1 MTTHASGVLDQ
12 SDTIVAQATA
22 AGRGALAVVRL
33 SGAHAHDIGRAII
46 ERWPDAPRVAT
57 LSTIHDRAG
66 ARLDEALVIRYDA
79 PASYT
84 GEDAIEIISHGGPVV
99 PVTVIGAALAAGARM
114 AEPGEFTRRALL
126 NGKMDV
132 LQAEATADLVA
143 ARSRAAQRVAL
154 SQLQGGLSRHIGG
167 LRERLLE
174 LEALIAYDIDFPEED
189 DGPIAPER
197 VAASATQLHE
207 QLFSLLATA
216 RSGEIVRDGAVVV
229 LAGVPNAGKSSLF
242 NALVGETRAIVT
254 DIPGTTRDAIESV
267 IDLPHWPVRLV
278 DTAGLRETRDS
289 VERLGVEVSE
299 SYLAKSDVVLACGA
313 NADELRAAARVIER
327 KTKAPVILI
336 WTKCDLG
343 TSEPRLVANVKRELS
358 AREVIPA
365 SATTGAGVAD
375 LLRCLDELLTN
386 EAGPSDSNAPL
397 LTQERHRAT
406 VARALAEVDS
416 FRHALFDDKLPA
428 TIAAV
433 HLHEAGRWLE
443 ELIGIV
449 DVEHVLDEVF
459 RRFCVGK

>member
-1 MTTHASGVLDQ
+1 MTAHDSGVLDHT
-12 SDTIVAQATA
+12 DTIVAQATA
-22 AGRGALAVVRL
+22 AGRGALAIVRL
-33 SGAHAHDIGRAII
+33 SGSSAHAIGRAMI

-57 LSTIHDRAG
+57 LSPIHDQAG
-66 ARLDEALVIRYDA
+66 RRLDEALVIRYDA

-84 GEDAIEIISHGGPVV
+84 GEDAIEIVSHGGPVV
-99 PVTVIGAALAAGARM
+99 PVTLIAAAIAAGARM

-154 SQLQGGLSRHIGG
+154 EQLEGGLSRHIGG
-167 LRERLLE
+167 LRERVLE

-197 VAASATQLHE
+197 VAAAVTQLHDH
-207 QLFSLLATA
+207 LSALLATA
-216 RSGEIVRDGAVVV
+216 RSGEIVREGAVVV

-278 DTAGLRETRDS
+278 DTAGLRETVDT

-313 NADELRAAARVIER
+313 NAAELRAAASQIER
-327 KTKAPVILI
+327 NSKAPVILA
-336 WTKCDLG
+336 WTKCDLV
-343 TSEPRLVANVKRELS
+343 TPEPRLLADLKTELR
-358 AREVIPA
+358 ARDVISV
-365 SATTGAGVAD
+365 SATTGAGLGG
-375 LLRCLDELLTN
+375 LLNCLDELLTN
-386 EAGPSDSNAPL
+386 EAGPSDASAPL

-406 VARALAEVDS
+406 VARALAEVES
-416 FRHALFDDKLPA
+416 FRHALFQERLPA

-433 HLHEAGRWLE
+433 HLHEAGRCLE
-443 ELIGIV
+443 ELIGVV
-449 DVEHVLDEVF
+449 DVENVLDEVF